1 MNSVLPSGI
10 VVAVSRSSDHSFSK
24 EVQQSIRLVR
34 GLGVEGD
41 AHLGTTVQHLSR
53 IRKDPTQPNLRQV
66 HLLARELIDELNAAG
81 FDLSPGVI
89 GENVLTSGVQLLRLP
104 RGTRL
109 HIGATAVV
117 EVTGLRDPCRQLDQ
131 YRPGLMAAVLERDD
145 SGRLVRKAG
154 VMAIVESPGE
164 VHAGDPIRIK
174 LPSPPHEPLDRV

>member
-24 EVQQSIRLVR
+24 EVQQSIRLVQ

-89 GENVLTSGVQLLRLP
+89 GENVLTSGVELLRLP

-109 HIGATAVV
+109 
-117 EVTGLRDPCRQLDQ
+117 
-131 YRPGLMAAVLERDD
+131 
-145 SGRLVRKAG
+145 
-154 VMAIVESPGE
+154 
-164 VHAGDPIRIK
+164 
-174 LPSPPHEPLDRV
+174 